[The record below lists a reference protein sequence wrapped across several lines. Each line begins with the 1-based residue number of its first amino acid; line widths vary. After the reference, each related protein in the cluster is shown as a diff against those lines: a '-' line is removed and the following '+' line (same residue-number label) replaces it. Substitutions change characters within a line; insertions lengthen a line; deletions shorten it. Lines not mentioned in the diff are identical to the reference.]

1 MSEPA
6 RTPRKRNLGLT
17 AVACTV
23 FVAGMVGASF
33 AAVPLYRIFCQVT
46 GYNGTVQRATTAPSN
61 ILDRVVT
68 IRFDAN
74 VGNGL
79 GWSFRPLQR
88 SVKVKLGEIGTVSF
102 LAQNRMGEVSTGQA
116 VFNVAPDDVGAYFNK
131 IACFCFT
138 DQTIGAGKSAEL
150 PVTFF
155 VDPAM
160 ADNPDLA
167 TTDTITLSYT
177 FYPATGPAAPKPLA
191 AAASLPEVANPL

>member
-1 MSEPA
+1 MNPAPKPA
-6 RTPRKRNLGLT
+6 RWNLGLT
-17 AVACTV
+17 AAACAI
-23 FVAGMVGASF
+23 FVAAMVGASF
-33 AAVPLYRIFCQVT
+33 AAVPLYRIFCEVT
-46 GYNGTVQRATTAPSN
+46 GYNGTIQRATAAPSS

-68 IRFDAN
+68 VRFDAN

-102 LAQNRMGEVSTGQA
+102 LAQNRMDAESTGQA

-138 DQTIGAGKSAEL
+138 DQTIPAGKSVEM
-150 PVTFF
+150 PVSFF

-160 ADNPDLA
+160 ADDPDLA

-191 AAASLPEVANPL
+191 EAALPEGGNPL